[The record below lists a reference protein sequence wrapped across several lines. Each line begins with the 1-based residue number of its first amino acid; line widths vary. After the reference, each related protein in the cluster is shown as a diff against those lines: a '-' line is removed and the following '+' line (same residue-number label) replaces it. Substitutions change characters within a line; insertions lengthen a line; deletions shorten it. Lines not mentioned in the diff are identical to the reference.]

1 MFLKLKLLGKISL
14 ENIGWSTVIRTLIH
28 YTERFQGIIHRKR
41 TIHYGSIKVT
51 RVQRKPSSQGDLGYG
66 GTHVY
71 NLMGT
76 EEDIHEI

>member
-51 RVQRKPSSQGDLGYG
+51 RVQRKPFEGDLGYG
-66 GTHVY
+66 GTPSCVQFK
-71 NLMGT
+71 GI